1 MGNSQGK
8 PVDLD
13 GEVNLNHFRL
23 LRVVGR
29 GAFGK
34 VRIVERKDTGLSF
47 ALKYIRKDE
56 VVRSESVRNIIR
68 ERRMLEYVNH
78 PFICNLR
85 YSFQDIEYM
94 YLVVDLMSGG
104 DLRFHISRKTF
115 TEAAVRFWIAELGCA
130 LRYIHGQNIIHRDVK
145 PDNVLLDADGHVH
158 LTDFNVAS
166 DVVPGRKLTSKS
178 GTLAYLAPEVYAG
191 QGYDVRAD
199 WWSLGVLFYEC
210 IYNKRPFEGNS
221 ESSLSQTIQAASPKF
236 PVTQPPVQL
245 SCMYAIK
252 DALEFNP
259 DKRMG
264 HTWESFIYH
273 EFFSVLDFDAL
284 ERKQIEPVFVP
295 SSEKTNFDA
304 TYDLEELLLEEAP
317 LEARARRQK
326 PREKLKDDA
335 TEKEIREDEL
345 YRMIE
350 TDFKPFDYTLA
361 AYKKITE
368 GQVSTPNGHPAP
380 VTDESAHPGQALTTG
395 EATQMSSHAHSH
407 SQAVQTHHPNG
418 SRSSFN
424 PPSTHSGQQGPDR
437 TAPVRT
443 NSMLK
448 NPERSNSM
456 QSVHSHYQAYNA
468 YDSQRAAVGPRPT
481 SSHRQGRSGAVP
493 PGRAPPLPP
502 YPQSYTTSG
511 RQGRAH
517 GSSSLMVES
526 PTGGMQVTLDGAGS
540 WSDLARQDA
549 TLPADAAAAHGEG
562 ANGGKESS
570 GGGGIFGL
578 FKGKKGRGSSPKP
591 KERGVLG
598 KEGARVV
605 IG

>member
-8 PVDLD
+8 PVDLN

-68 ERRMLEYVNH
+68 ERRMLEHVNH

-115 TEAAVRFWIAELGCA
+115 TEDAVRFWIAELGCA
-130 LRYIHGQNIIHRDVK
+130 LRYVHGQGIIHRDVK

-166 DVVPGRKLTSKS
+166 DVVPGKVLTSKS

-191 QGYDVRAD
+191 KGYDVRAD

-221 ESSLSQTIQAASPKF
+221 ESTLTSVILAANPKF
-236 PVTQPPVQL
+236 PVTQPPVSL
-245 SCMYAIK
+245 PCLYAIGS
-252 DALEFNP
+252 ALNPNP
-259 DKRMG
+259 DKRLG
-264 HTWESFIYH
+264 HTWQSFIN
-273 EFFSVLDFDAL
+273 EPFFQSIDFIAL
-284 ERKQIEPVFVP
+284 ERKELEPVFVP
-295 SSEKTNFDA
+295 SADKTNFDA

-326 PREKLKDDA
+326 PRERLKDDA
-335 TEKEIREDEL
+335 TEKEIREEEL
-345 YRMIE
+345 YRTIE
-350 TDFKPFDYTLA
+350 REFQPFDYTVA
-361 AYKKITE
+361 AYKKITGLQKE
-368 GQVSTPNGHPAP
+368 GTVDTDSTAGPAH
-380 VTDESAHPGQALTTG
+380 DEPQAI
-395 EATQMSSHAHSH
+395 
-407 SQAVQTHHPNG
+407 
-418 SRSSFN
+418 
-424 PPSTHSGQQGPDR
+424 STNEVK
-437 TAPVRT
+437 TAPT
-443 NSMLK
+443 HNGGQPQL
-448 NPERSNSM
+448 
-456 QSVHSHYQAYNA
+456 YQPTPVQET
-468 YDSQRAAVGPRPT
+468 SSSGSSRAQKSSPRP
-481 SSHRQGRSGAVP
+481 P
-493 PGRAPPLPP
+493 PPLPS
-502 YPQSYTTSG
+502 YHRTYTKSISQSSG
-511 RQGRAH
+511 IQ
-517 GSSSLMVES
+517 VKS
-526 PTGGMQVTLDGAGS
+526 PSGGISVTLEDTGS
-540 WSDLARQDA
+540 WSDLARRDA
-549 TLPADAAAAHGEG
+549 TLPADANALSEDKSG
-562 ANGGKESS
+562 S
-570 GGGGIFGL
+570 GGGSVFGL
-578 FKGKKGRGSSPKP
+578 FGRKKRGHSPKP

-598 KEGARVV
+598 KEGARQVV
-605 IG
+605 G